1 MFRISSETWKKMNT
15 LSLSHSGYYF
25 LSISQ
30 RLVYWDLT
38 QCHGVGNG
46 IFWEVLRLW
55 ISTLMRKSRWL
66 QQHLGTGLLISMP
79 CEGAGRVPSR
89 YYHLCPW
96 LSATQNYEKQISIPN
111 SASGVQNRLS
121 QASRTNFFEQ
131 HHLALSSCVDP
142 VLGQS
147 VKMSSP
153 SSSPRQAALLT

>member
-1 MFRISSETWKKMNT
+1 MFRISSETWNNEHT
-15 LSLSHSGYYF
+15 LTFSFGLLF
-25 LSISQ
+25 SQ
-30 RLVYWDLT
+30 SFPKT
-38 QCHGVGNG
+38 G
-46 IFWEVLRLW
+46 VLRPNAVSRCWKWHLLR
-55 ISTLMRKSRWL
+55 STEVVDIHLMRKSRWL